1 MKTVLAFCCAAGLSA
16 SAWSQ
21 DEVGSD
27 TPLIPDDGSAFPT
40 ELILLPEDVQ
50 AAASEGLDA
59 DTAPVPSGL
68 NAADEAYYRAQIAYV
83 GENWVSARQYAET
96 AAVAGHVEAAMLA
109 GLIARDGLT
118 GSPDFAAA
126 ARWFQRA
133 AEQEEAVA
141 LYQLGLLA
149 ALGDDSLNLGQ
160 PRSWFERAARAGHVR
175 GMVSYALSL
184 RASPIPQDHERA
196 RQWAERAAQFGSS
209 EGMYQFAQILDEG
222 VGGDPDAPG
231 ARLWFERA
239 ADARHAEAAFQA
251 GMMWAEGEGGPVD
264 DVEALQWLRIS
275 AESGYAP
282 AQGQYGLMLYQGRG
296 GEIDSEM
303 AAYWFSQG
311 AYGGD
316 PESQFLYA
324 FVLARGE
331 GVPQDY
337 VESYRWTLRAAE
349 DDLGAPV
356 FNPDRDRLQAGLERG
371 LPPDVQ
377 QRVRAELNSVD

>member
-1 MKTVLAFCCAAGLSA
+1 MKTVYTVCLLFALSA
-16 SAWSQ
+16 PAWSQ
-21 DEVGSD
+21 DEPVPD
-27 TPLIPDDGSAFPT
+27 TPVIADSGDVFPS
-40 ELILLPEDVQ
+40 ELILLPEEVQ
-50 AAASEGLDA
+50 TAASEGLEA
-59 DTAPVPSGL
+59 ETAPVPSGL

-109 GLIARDGLT
+109 GLIARDGRT
-118 GSPDFAAA
+118 GAPDFAAA
-126 ARWFQRA
+126 SRWFQRA

-149 ALGDDSLNLGQ
+149 AMGDESLDLGQ
-160 PRSWFERAARAGHVR
+160 PRRWFERAARAGHVR

-184 RASPIPQDHERA
+184 RASPIPQDHVTA
-196 RQWAERAAQFGSS
+196 RQWAERAAQFGSA
-209 EGMYQFAQILDEG
+209 EGMYQYAQILDEG
-222 VGGDPDAPG
+222 VGGDADPSG

-239 ADARHAEAAFQA
+239 ADSRHAEAAFQA
-251 GMMWAEGEGGPVD
+251 GMMWAEGEGGTAD
-264 DVEALQWLRIS
+264 DAEALDWLRIS

-296 GEIDSEM
+296 GAADVEM

-311 AYGGD
+311 ALGGD

-337 VESYRWTLRAAE
+337 VESYRWTLLAAE

-356 FNPDRDRLQAGLERG
+356 FNPSRDQLQAGLERG

-377 QRVRAELNSVD
+377 QRVRAEMRAAD